1 MKNEKKKNSNIKE
14 EKNSSNTIIFKFSDG
29 TISEYDINSISS
41 LNPIL
46 FSNID
51 KNINYEISLPDYIT
65 KNSLMEF
72 LFILKNNLNEIEELE
87 GNYPNNFLTF
97 IKISDFFKN
106 NQLSIKIIN
115 EILLNKINDDSVF
128 DFLIFS
134 YERLNKSNKEEVDN
148 CYFELFYKC
157 LEMIGNNEIL
167 FLKNLNRIKSLDK
180 RVVDELLQKIFSH
193 LIYGN
198 YIYFENESE
207 EIISEPENYF
217 DTINENEHQKKK
229 FISMNNLNNLITSLY
244 DIYKTQNFFELLTFE
259 YMSLFSHES
268 INELNN
274 VPNPTF
280 QMKINVDDIENY
292 YEEFPINFNI
302 NNKNIIFVVFYKI
315 SDDSFNICMK
325 FGDNKNNKRNYNNNE
340 NYENFCFK
348 IFTFLSIVKVSY
360 GNFSK
365 PFSSQTNLKSL
376 SNNKSMHNIFKLTN
390 FTSAINKTKLMKE
403 NLNLSNNSNSNYF
416 FFSINLKLC
425 YIHSFLTSYFLRNY
439 SKLCKLKEIN
449 KVSKQLLILVLKN
462 KYLDKTNENDI
473 VIGINN
479 WLNDEINLKED
490 ITELIDGIKWENVDD
505 EYIFEFIIKYSNMIV
520 GNELIENFLIN
531 GFQKKYNNAFFI
543 LKMIKC
549 LFKATSIINYGNLY
563 TLMKKNEKYNLAYLS
578 RNSMTNNNVNYS
590 LNSNI
595 NLNINNTQN
604 CSKKYTNTPIKQN
617 NINENNIN
625 ENNINENNINENNN
639 KENNNNEN
647 KVNFKSNN
655 YDNNANKTIYF
666 NKKSKSYSFSKTIN
680 KKNFTNT
687 KQANIKKTIKS
698 PQTQTSIDKNNII
711 NIIIKPKIN
720 YTTLNKTHIF
730 SPINERQRSPIEYH
744 KVSPKAHKKKNL
756 NKIDDMKK
764 IFSNNEIQFTN
775 DNILEK
781 ELFKEGKKKKNKRNN
796 SFSLRFNNSM
806 NYPKRNII
814 KNIINQNENN
824 KKSYQLNNIKK
835 IK

>member
-1 MKNEKKKNSNIKE
+1 MKNENKKISNIKE
-14 EKNSSNTIIFKFSDG
+14 EKTLSNTIIFKYSDG
-29 TISEYDINSISS
+29 SISEYDINSISS

-115 EILLNKINDDSVF
+115 EILLTKINDDSVF

-134 YERLNKSNKEEVDN
+134 YERLNKNNNEEVDN

-157 LEMIGNNEIL
+157 LEMIGNNENL
-167 FLKNLNRIKSLDK
+167 FLKNLNRIKNLDK

-198 YIYFENESE
+198 YIYFENETE
-207 EIISEPENYF
+207 DIISEPENYF
-217 DTINENEHQKKK
+217 DTINDHEHQKKK

-244 DIYKTQNFFELLTFE
+244 DIYKTQNFFELLTLE
-259 YMSLFSHES
+259 YMYLFSHES
-268 INELNN
+268 ISELNN

-292 YEEFPINFNI
+292 YEEFPINFTI
-302 NNKNIIFVVFYKI
+302 NNKNIIFVIFYKI

-325 FGDNKNNKRNYNNNE
+325 FGDNKNNKVNNNNE

-360 GNFSK
+360 GSFCK

-490 ITELIDGIKWENVDD
+490 ITELIDGIQWENVDD

-531 GFQKKYNNAFFI
+531 GFQKKYNNALFI

-549 LFKATSIINYGNLY
+549 LFKATNIINYGNLY
-563 TLMKKNEKYNLAYLS
+563 TLMKKNEKYNLAYMS
-578 RNSMTNNNVNYS
+578 RNNMTNNNMAYS

-595 NLNINNTQN
+595 NLNINNTQDCN
-604 CSKKYTNTPIKQN
+604 KKYMNISLKQN
-617 NINENNIN
+617 NINEKNVNLN
-625 ENNINENNINENNN
+625 CNNN
-639 KENNNNEN
+639 
-647 KVNFKSNN
+647 
-655 YDNNANKTIYF
+655 DNNANKTIYF
-666 NKKSKSYSFSKTIN
+666 KEKSKSYGFSKNIN
-680 KKNFTNT
+680 KNNLT
-687 KQANIKKTIKS
+687 NIKKTNIKQRIKS
-698 PQTQTSIDKNNII
+698 PQSSTDKKNII

-730 SPINERQRSPIEYH
+730 SPINERQRTPIEYY
-744 KVSPKAHKKKNL
+744 KASSKSHNKKNV

-764 IFSNNEIQFTN
+764 IFSNNEIQITN
-775 DNILEK
+775 DAIIEK
-781 ELFKEGKKKKNKRNN
+781 ELFKEGNRKKKKRNN

-806 NYPKRNII
+806 ISQKRNII
-814 KNIINQNENN
+814 KNFINQNNR
-824 KKSYQLNNIKK
+824 KSYPINNIKK

>member
-1 MKNEKKKNSNIKE
+1 MKNENKKISNIKE
-14 EKNSSNTIIFKFSDG
+14 EKTLSNTIIFKYSDG
-29 TISEYDINSISS
+29 SISEYDINLISS

-157 LEMIGNNEIL
+157 LEMIGNNENL
-167 FLKNLNRIKSLDK
+167 FLKNLNKIKNLDK

-198 YIYFENESE
+198 YIYFQNDTED
-207 EIISEPENYF
+207 IISEPENYF
-217 DTINENEHQKKK
+217 DTINDNEHQKKK
-229 FISMNNLNNLITSLY
+229 FISMNNLNNLIISLY
-244 DIYKTQNFFELLTFE
+244 DIYKTQNFFELLTLE

-268 INELNN
+268 ISELNN
-274 VPNPTF
+274 APNPTF

-302 NNKNIIFVVFYKI
+302 NNKNIIFVIFYKI

-325 FGDNKNNKRNYNNNE
+325 FGDNKNNKGNINNE

-360 GNFSK
+360 GNFGK
-365 PFSSQTNLKSL
+365 TFSSQTNLKSL

-390 FTSAINKTKLMKE
+390 FTSAINKAKLMKE
-403 NLNLSNNSNSNYF
+403 NLNLSNNNNSNYF

-449 KVSKQLLILVLKN
+449 KISKQLLILVLKN
-462 KYLDKTNENDI
+462 KYLDKASENDI

-520 GNELIENFLIN
+520 GNELIENLLIN
-531 GFQKKYNNAFFI
+531 AFQKKYNNVCFI
-543 LKMIKC
+543 SKMIKC

-563 TLMKKNEKYNLAYLS
+563 TLMKKNEKYNLAYMSCNNMINNYGGCTLS
-578 RNSMTNNNVNYS
+578 G
-590 LNSNI
+590 NI
-595 NLNINNTQN
+595 NSNINNTQN
-604 CSKKYTNTPIKQN
+604 SSKKYTSNPTKT
-617 NINENNIN
+617 
-625 ENNINENNINENNN
+625 NNINENNN
-639 KENNNNEN
+639 NNNN
-647 KVNFKSNN
+647 
-655 YDNNANKTIYF
+655 DNNNKNNINNNNNDNNINKTKYL
-666 NKKSKSYSFSKTIN
+666 NEKSKSYSYSKNIN
-680 KKNFTNT
+680 KNNINNT
-687 KQANIKKTIKS
+687 ENLNNIKKKIIKS
-698 PQTQTSIDKNNII
+698 PQTSTNKKNII

-730 SPINERQRSPIEYH
+730 SPINERQKSPIEYYKENTNH
-744 KVSPKAHKKKNL
+744 YKKKSK
-756 NKIDDMKK
+756 KIDDMKN
-764 IFSNNEIQFTN
+764 IFSNNKNNIQITN
-775 DNILEK
+775 DAITEK
-781 ELFKEGKKKKNKRNN
+781 ELFKEGNKKKNKRNN
-796 SFSLRFNNSM
+796 SFTLRFNKTIISH
-806 NYPKRNII
+806 KSNINKI
-814 KNIINQNENN
+814 FINQNQ
-824 KKSYQLNNIKK
+824 KTRKPSPLNNIKK
-835 IK
+835 IKYVQY